1 MQLSK
6 NLAQDISIGATI
18 NYYFLQRAINHS
30 VQFEKIERFFL
41 RQIEMKAKS

>member
-1 MQLSK
+1 MRLSK
-6 NLAQDISIGATI
+6 SFAQNISIGATI
-18 NYYFLQRAINHS
+18 NYYFLLRAINHS